1 MAFTMTFKG
10 KSSGTLYQTYN
21 VDWSVGRIGSN
32 IKEDVMLVQALFR
45 IFYYELMG
53 FTDADFEPP
62 PGEPVIVVD
71 GWIGPA
77 TNRHIVHFQRQMV
90 ATGRKVMQDGIFDP
104 FRAPDQATTITKSR
118 YALELLNNACD
129 HYCKKNGVDYYT
141 NLPNRTDMPLSLR
154 AALQTVKTTANKYK
168 Y

>member
-10 KSSGTLYQTYN
+10 KTSGTLHKIYN
-21 VDWSVGRIGSN
+21 VDWSVGKIGSN
-32 IKEDVMLVQALFR
+32 IQEDVMLVQALFR

-53 FTDADFEPP
+53 FTDAEFEPP

-77 TNRHIVHFQRQMV
+77 THRHIVHFQRQMV
-90 ATGRKVMQDGIFDP
+90 ASGRKVLQDGIFDP
-104 FRAPDQATTITKSR
+104 FRALEQVSTISKTR
-118 YALELLNNACD
+118 YALELLNNGCAN
-129 HYCKKNGVDYYT
+129 YCTKNGVDYYT
-141 NLPNRTDMPLSLR
+141 NLPNRTDMPLALR
-154 AALQTVKTTANKYK
+154 SALKTVKTTANKYK